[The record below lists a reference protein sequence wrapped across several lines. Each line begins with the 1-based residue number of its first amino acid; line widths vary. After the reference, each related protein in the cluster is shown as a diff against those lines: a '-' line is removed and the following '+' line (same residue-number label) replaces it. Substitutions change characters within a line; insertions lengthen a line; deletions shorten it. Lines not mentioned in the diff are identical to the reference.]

1 MSKFLGVSLGR
12 YVQTGL
18 LLGGLVG
25 ILTLSGCAGYWQF
38 NEGRRLLQDNKIS
51 EGLSQLQ
58 EAVEKNPSNTEYK
71 LVYRTAKERALQAFL
86 RQGERMLKAGRLD
99 AAEQAYKQAQAMD
112 AANGVVKQGLDQVAI
127 QKGLVLKLQGLRAAK
142 LSGEWSQVLALAK
155 SMLSQQPD
163 HTEAMSAH
171 QEASLKL
178 APPAQEDVLGAAFR
192 KPTSLEFREAPLRQI
207 FDALS
212 RSSGLNFIFDK
223 ELNKPDLKASIT
235 LRDGTVETALTLLL
249 TANQLDMQVSN
260 ANTVLIFPATVAK
273 LKDYQEL
280 TVRMFPMAYADAKF
294 VAAAIKTLFKGRE
307 PVVDDKLNLLVVR
320 DTPAAIKV
328 IEKLVRLYD
337 VPEAEVMLELEIL
350 EVSRSKLL
358 QLGVGWPESL
368 ALTALA
374 GEGASSLTLRGLRNL
389 NNDTTGAQLGSLTLN
404 LGEQND
410 NVNVLANPR
419 IRVVNKEKAKV
430 MIGDRVPVVTVTT
443 SPTGG
448 FAENVTYVDVGLKLD
463 VEPVIYR
470 GSDISIKVSM
480 EVSTISGSQTTKLGT
495 VAYSFGTRNATTTLR
510 LKDGETQVL
519 AGLISDED
527 RDSVKKIPGA
537 GDLPVFG
544 KLFGANRDQS
554 KKTEIILSIT
564 PRLVRHSILRDNVE
578 LEFPSGPESRLRQES
593 SSSGGSSAPTPAPT
607 STTASSSTSVSTAAP
622 AAAPRRLAPAGP
634 VGVGTSSLTLS
645 PMGERA
651 TDANE
656 GKDDAP

>member
-1 MSKFLGVSLGR
+1 MSKFLGVILGR
-12 YVQTGL
+12 HGQTGL
-18 LLGGLVG
+18 LLGLLVG
-25 ILTLSGCAGYWQF
+25 VLSLSGCAGYAQF
-38 NEGRRLLQDNKIS
+38 NEGKRLLQDNQIS

-58 EAVEKNPSNTEYK
+58 EAVEKNPANTEFK
-71 LVYRTAKERALQAFL
+71 LVYRTAKERAIQGLL
-86 RQGERMLKAGRLD
+86 RHGERLLKAGRLD
-99 AAEQAYKQAQAMD
+99 AAEQTYKQAQAMD
-112 AANGVVKQGLDQVAI
+112 AANGVALQGLDQVVR
-127 QKGLVLKLQGLRAAK
+127 QKGLALKLQSLRAAK
-142 LSGEWSQVLALAK
+142 QSAEWPQALALAK
-155 SMLSQQPD
+155 SMLLLQPD
-163 HTEAMSAH
+163 HTEALSAH
-171 QEASLKL
+171 HEASLKL
-178 APPAQEDVLGAAFR
+178 APAAQDEVLGAAFR

-235 LRDGTVETALTLLL
+235 LRDGTVETALNLLL

-260 ANTVLIFPATVAK
+260 ANTVLIFPATAAK

-280 TVRMFPMAYADAKF
+280 SVRMFPMVYADAKF

-328 IEKLVRLYD
+328 MEKLVRLYD
-337 VPEAEVMLELEIL
+337 VPESEVMLELEIL

-358 QLGVGWPESL
+358 QLGVGWPEGLTLTPL
-368 ALTALA
+368 AA
-374 GEGASSLTLRGLRNL
+374 EGATNLTLRGLRNL
-389 NNDTTGAQLGSLTLN
+389 NADTTGAQLGSMTLN
-404 LGEQND
+404 LNQQDD

-419 IRVVNKEKAKV
+419 IRVINKEKAKV

-495 VAYSFGTRNATTTLR
+495 VAYSFGTRNAMTTLR

-519 AGLISDED
+519 AGLINDED
-527 RDSVKKIPGA
+527 RDSARKIPGA
-537 GDLPVFG
+537 GELPVLG
-544 KLFGANRDQS
+544 KLFGASRDQS

-564 PRLVRHSILRDNVE
+564 PRLVRHSMLRESLE
-578 LEFPSGPESRLRQES
+578 LEFPSGPESRLKQAG
-593 SSSGGSSAPTPAPT
+593 GGSGDSG
-607 STTASSSTSVSTAAP
+607 SISSTPPARPASPSNAP
-622 AAAPRRLAPAGP
+622 AATAPATVPQAPAMVPGA
-634 VGVGTSSLTLS
+634 GVVK
-645 PMGERA
+645 PA
-651 TDANE
+651 V
-656 GKDDAP
+656 

>member
-1 MSKFLGVSLGR
+1 MSKLLMK
-12 YVQTGL
+12 TWGL
-18 LLGGLVG
+18 SARSVCLFGMLLAV
-25 ILTLSGCAGYWQF
+25 TSLSGCAGYLQF
-38 NEGRRLLQDNKIS
+38 NEGKRLLQDNKIP
-51 EGLSQLQ
+51 EGLAQLQ
-58 EAVEKNPSNTEYK
+58 EAVEKNPANTEFK
-71 LVYRTAKERALQAFL
+71 LAYRTAKERAVQGLL
-86 RQGERMLKAGRLD
+86 RQGDRLLKAGRLE
-99 AAEQAYKQAQAMD
+99 AAELAYKQVKDLDAGNDVAQ
-112 AANGVVKQGLDQVAI
+112 QGQVQVAI
-127 QKGLVLKLQGLRAAK
+127 QKSQLQKLQVMRTAK
-142 LSGEWSQVLALAK
+142 QSGDWVQVLTLAK
-155 SMLSQQPD
+155 SMLVQQPD
-163 HTEAMSAH
+163 HTEALSAH
-171 QEASLKL
+171 QEASFKL
-178 APPAQEDVLGAAFR
+178 APPVQEDALGAAFR

-223 ELNKPDLKASIT
+223 DLNKPDLKASIT
-235 LRDGTVETALTLLL
+235 LRDGTVETALSLLL

-260 ANTVLIFPATVAK
+260 SNTVLIFPATAAK

-328 IEKLVRLYD
+328 IEKLVKLYD
-337 VPEAEVMLELEIL
+337 VPEAEVMLEMEIL

-358 QLGVGWPESL
+358 QLGVNWPD
-368 ALTALA
+368 
-374 GEGASSLTLRGLRNL
+374 SLTLTPLVGGSTTGLTLNGLRSL
-389 NNDTTGAQLGSLTLN
+389 NGDTTGAQLGNMSLN
-404 LGEQND
+404 LSQQD
-410 NVNVLANPR
+410 DDVNVLANPR

-470 GSDISIKVSM
+470 GSDISIKVGM

-527 RDSVKKIPGA
+527 RDSAKKIPGA
-537 GDLPVFG
+537 GELPVFG
-544 KLFGANRDQS
+544 KLFGASRDQS

-578 LEFPSGPESRLRQES
+578 LEFPSGPESRLKQAGSSGSQEG
-593 SSSGGSSAPTPAPT
+593 SSSGALTQTTSPTSATKMVAPAPSAAGSAGKSDSPQVLEKA
-607 STTASSSTSVSTAAP
+607 STVS
-622 AAAPRRLAPAGP
+622 
-634 VGVGTSSLTLS
+634 
-645 PMGERA
+645 
-651 TDANE
+651 E
-656 GKDDAP
+656 GKGNAP

>member
-1 MSKFLGVSLGR
+1 MSKMLVLTRGLNGR
-12 YVQTGL
+12 RWL
-18 LLGGLVG
+18 LVG
-25 ILTLSGCAGYWQF
+25 SLIGVLNLSGCAGYWQF
-38 NEGRRLLQDNKIS
+38 NEGKRLLQDNKIP
-51 EGLSQLQ
+51 EGLIQLQ
-58 EAVEKNPSNTEYK
+58 EAMDKNPSNSEFQ
-71 LVYRTAKERALQAFL
+71 LVYRTAKDRAVQGLL
-86 RQGERMLKAGRLD
+86 RHGERMLRAARLD
-99 AAEQAYKQAQAMD
+99 AAEQAFKQVQSID
-112 AANGVVKQGLDQVAI
+112 AANDMARQGLTQLAN
-127 QKGLVLKLQGLRAAK
+127 QRALAEKLQNLRAAK
-142 LSGEWSQVLALAK
+142 QAADWQQVLSLAQSILAQQSDHMEAL
-155 SMLSQQPD
+155 
-163 HTEAMSAH
+163 SAH

-178 APPAQEDVLGAAFR
+178 APPVQEDVLGAAFR
-192 KPTSLEFREAPLRQI
+192 KPTSLEFRDAPLRQI

-235 LRDGTVETALTLLL
+235 LRDGTVETALNLLL

-328 IEKLVRLYD
+328 MEKLVRLYD
-337 VPEAEVMLELEIL
+337 VPEAEVMLEMEIL

-358 QLGVGWPESL
+358 QLGVSWPD
-368 ALTALA
+368 
-374 GEGASSLTLRGLRNL
+374 SLTLSPLVGANAAGLTLNGLRNL
-389 NNDTTGAQLGSLTLN
+389 NGDTTGAQLGNMSLN
-404 LGEQND
+404 LSQQDD

-470 GSDISIKVSM
+470 GSDISIKVGM

-527 RDSVKKIPGA
+527 RDSAKKIPAA
-537 GDLPVFG
+537 GELPVFG

-578 LEFPSGPESRLRQES
+578 LEFQSGPESRLKQA
-593 SSSGGSSAPTPAPT
+593 SSASVQDSAPSSPSSAAPAP
-607 STTASSSTSVSTAAP
+607 APAP
-622 AAAPRRLAPAGP
+622 AAAAKPSAGD
-634 VGVGTSSLTLS
+634 VVDKAAADLK
-645 PMGERA
+645 A
-651 TDANE
+651 ANE
-656 GKDDAP
+656 GKGDAP

>member
-1 MSKFLGVSLGR
+1 MSKILVLTLGLNGR
-12 YVQTGL
+12 TWL
-18 LLGGLVG
+18 LLGSLVG
-25 ILTLSGCAGYWQF
+25 VLSLSGCAGYWHF
-38 NEGRRLLQDNKIS
+38 NEGKRLLQDNKIS

-58 EAVEKNPSNTEYK
+58 EAVDKNPSNNEFK
-71 LVYRTAKERALQAFL
+71 LVYRTAKERALQGLL
-86 RQGERMLKAGRLD
+86 RHGDRMLKAGRLD
-99 AAEQAYKQAQAMD
+99 VADQAYKQVQALD
-112 AANGVVKQGLDQVAI
+112 AANDVAQQGLDQVAL
-127 QKGLVLKLQGLRAAK
+127 QKSVSLKLQNLRASKQAAD
-142 LSGEWSQVLALAK
+142 WAQVLALAK
-155 SMLSQQPD
+155 SMLAQQPD
-163 HTEAMSAH
+163 HTEALSAY

-178 APPAQEDVLGAAFR
+178 APPAPEDVLGSAFR

-223 ELNKPDLKASIT
+223 DLNKPDLKASIT
-235 LRDGTVETALTLLL
+235 LRDGTVETALNLLL

-260 ANTVLIFPATVAK
+260 ANTVLIFPATLAK
-273 LKDYQEL
+273 LKDYQDL

-328 IEKLVRLYD
+328 MEKLVRLYD
-337 VPEAEVMLELEIL
+337 VPEAEVMLEMEIL

-358 QLGVGWPESL
+358 QLGVSWPD
-368 ALTALA
+368 
-374 GEGASSLTLRGLRNL
+374 SLTLSPLVGASTTGLTLNGLRSL
-389 NNDTTGAQLGSLTLN
+389 NGDTTGAQLGNMSLN
-404 LGEQND
+404 LSQQDD

-419 IRVVNKEKAKV
+419 IRVINKEKAKV

-537 GDLPVFG
+537 GELPVFG

-578 LEFPSGPESRLRQES
+578 LEFPSGPESRLKQAGSSGAQES
-593 SSSGGSSAPTPAPT
+593 APVGTSVPTSAPTVVAPA
-607 STTASSSTSVSTAAP
+607 ASAGAVASKPDTSTSVEKA
-622 AAAPRRLAPAGP
+622 AAAP
-634 VGVGTSSLTLS
+634 V
-645 PMGERA
+645 
-651 TDANE
+651 ANE
-656 GKDDAP
+656 GKGNAP

>member
-1 MSKFLGVSLGR
+1 MSKLGMKPW
-12 YVQTGL
+12 GL
-18 LLGGLVG
+18 SARIVCLCGVLLAV
-25 ILTLSGCAGYWQF
+25 TNLSGCAGYLQF
-38 NEGRRLLQDNKIS
+38 NEGKRLLQDNKIP
-51 EGLSQLQ
+51 EGLAQLQ
-58 EAVEKNPSNTEYK
+58 EALDKNPSNTEFK
-71 LVYRTAKERALQAFL
+71 LVYRTAKDRALQGML
-86 RQGERMLKAGRLD
+86 RQGDRLLKAGRLD
-99 AAEQAYKQAQAMD
+99 AAELAYKQVKALDASNDVAQ
-112 AANGVVKQGLDQVAI
+112 QGLTQVTI
-127 QKGLVLKLQGLRAAK
+127 QKGVALNLQNLRGAKQAGDWAQVLVLAK
-142 LSGEWSQVLALAK
+142 NILV
-155 SMLSQQPD
+155 QQPD
-163 HTEAMSAH
+163 HTEALSAH

-178 APPAQEDVLGAAFR
+178 APPVQEDVLGAAFR

-212 RSSGLNFIFDK
+212 RSSGLNFVFDK
-223 ELNKPDLKASIT
+223 DLNKPDLKASIT
-235 LRDGTVETALTLLL
+235 LRDGTVETALNLLL

-260 ANTVLIFPATVAK
+260 SNTVLIFPATVAK

-320 DTPAAIKV
+320 DTPAAIRV
-328 IEKLVRLYD
+328 MEKLVKLYD
-337 VPEAEVMLELEIL
+337 VPEAEVMLEMEIL

-358 QLGVGWPESL
+358 QLGVSWPD
-368 ALTALA
+368 
-374 GEGASSLTLRGLRNL
+374 SLTLSPLVGGATTGLTLNGLRNL
-389 NNDTTGAQLGSLTLN
+389 NGDTTGAQLGNMSLN
-404 LGEQND
+404 LSQQD
-410 NVNVLANPR
+410 DDVNVLANPR

-470 GSDISIKVSM
+470 GSDISIKVGM

-527 RDSVKKIPGA
+527 RDSAKKIPGA
-537 GDLPVFG
+537 GELPVFG
-544 KLFGANRDQS
+544 KLFGASRDQS

-578 LEFPSGPESRLRQES
+578 LEFPSGPESRLKQAGSSGPQEG
-593 SSSGGSSAPTPAPT
+593 SSSGALTQTTSPTSAPKMVAPAPSAAGAAGKSDSPQVLEKA
-607 STTASSSTSVSTAAP
+607 STV
-622 AAAPRRLAPAGP
+622 
-634 VGVGTSSLTLS
+634 
-645 PMGERA
+645 
-651 TDANE
+651 NE
-656 GKDDAP
+656 GKGNAP

>member
-1 MSKFLGVSLGR
+1 MSKFLGVALGR
-12 YVQTGL
+12 HGRTGL
-18 LLGGLVG
+18 LLGALLGVLS
-25 ILTLSGCAGYWQF
+25 LSGCAGYWQF
-38 NEGRRLLQDNKIS
+38 NEGKRLLQDNKIS

-58 EAVEKNPSNTEYK
+58 EAVEKNPSNTEFK
-71 LVYRTAKERALQAFL
+71 LVYRTAKERAMQALL
-86 RQGERMLKAGRLD
+86 RQGERMHKAGRLD

-127 QKGLVLKLQGLRAAK
+127 QKGLALKLQNLRLAK
-142 LSGEWSQVLALAK
+142 QSGDWSQVLALTK

-163 HTEAMSAH
+163 HTEALSAH

-178 APPAQEDVLGAAFR
+178 APTAQEDVLGAAFR

-368 ALTALA
+368 SLTPLA
-374 GEGASSLTLRGLRNL
+374 GEGATSLTLRGLRNL
-389 NNDTTGAQLGSLTLN
+389 NSDTTGAQLGNLTLN

-537 GDLPVFG
+537 GELPVFG
-544 KLFGANRDQS
+544 KLFGASRDQS

-578 LEFPSGPESRLRQES
+578 LEFPSGPESRLRQEGS
-593 SSSGGSSAPTPAPT
+593 SSSVSSASTPAP
-607 STTASSSTSVSTAAP
+607 ASASTSAP
-622 AAAPRRLAPAGP
+622 PAAPRRLVPAAP
-634 VGVGTSSLTLS
+634 VGVGTSSRTLS
-645 PMGERA
+645 PIGEKA

>member
-1 MSKFLGVSLGR
+1 MSKFSVVALGR
-12 YVQTGL
+12 HGRTGL
-18 LLGGLVG
+18 LLGALLGALS
-25 ILTLSGCAGYWQF
+25 LSGCAGYVGYAQF
-38 NEGRRLLQDNKIS
+38 NEGKRLLQDNKIL
-51 EGLSQLQ
+51 EGLGQLQ
-58 EAVEKNPSNTEYK
+58 EAVEKNPSNTEFK
-71 LVYRTAKERALQAFL
+71 LVYRTAKERAMQAYL
-86 RQGERMLKAGRLD
+86 RQGERLLKAGRLD
-99 AAEQAYKQAQAMD
+99 AAEQAFKQAQAMD
-112 AANGVVKQGLDQVAI
+112 AANGLVQQGLDQVAI
-127 QKGLVLKLQGLRAAK
+127 QKGLALKLQYLRVVK
-142 LSGEWSQVLALAK
+142 QSGDWLQVLALAK
-155 SMLSQQPD
+155 SMLLQQPD
-163 HTEAMSAH
+163 HTEALSAR
-171 QEASLKL
+171 QEAALKL
-178 APPAQEDVLGAAFR
+178 APPAKEDVLGEAFR

-235 LRDGTVETALTLLL
+235 LRDGTVETALMLLL

-260 ANTVLIFPATVAK
+260 ANTVLIFPATAAK

-358 QLGVGWPESL
+358 QLGVSWPESL
-368 ALTALA
+368 SLTPLA
-374 GEGASSLTLRGLRNL
+374 GEGTTSLTLRGLRNL
-389 NNDTTGAQLGSLTLN
+389 NSDTTGAQLGNLTLN
-404 LGEQND
+404 LGEQDD

-564 PRLVRHSILRDNVE
+564 PRLVRHSIVRDKVE
-578 LEFPSGPESRLRQES
+578 LEFPSGPESRLRQEGS
-593 SSSGGSSAPTPAPT
+593 SSTGSSAPTPAPT
-607 STTASSSTSVSTAAP
+607 STPASAP
-622 AAAPRRLAPAGP
+622 AAAPRRLAPAAP

-645 PMGERA
+645 PIGVKA